1 MHGFPVKL
9 SLILPSLFPA
19 ALRRTI
25 ENIHATTRGVDYEIL
40 TVTPFEVSGANVR
53 WIREE
58 APRGAVY
65 AHAMAYERMSG
76 NVVVAL
82 SDDVLLA
89 DNWAEIALANLERRS
104 KVNTP
109 LCLGLHQTNF
119 ISGTVFGIYYPFF
132 VVARR
137 SVLDAAGGYFDPSY
151 IAHFVDADLGLRVW
165 HAGGRC
171 ERTDLPL
178 ISRVPRQGKEDV
190 DPITRSS
197 SALVIQDTRHFTG
210 RWASIYGRGWPMES
224 YEDFN
229 LDVDALFEAVVGE
242 DWSIFL
248 NDPVFKRL
256 LENYGRNAARWNLSG
271 PGISPPKIA
280 G

>member
-1 MHGFPVKL
+1 MKL

-19 ALRRTI
+19 AMRRTI
-25 ENIHATTRGVDYEIL
+25 DNLHATTRGVDYEIL
-40 TVTPFEVSGANVR
+40 AVTPFEVTGPNVR

-58 APRGAVY
+58 APKGAVH
-65 AHAMAYERMSG
+65 AHIMAHERMSG
-76 NVVVAL
+76 DILVAL

-89 DNWAEIALANLERRS
+89 DNWAQIALANLESRS
-104 KVNTP
+104 RP
-109 LCLGLHQTNF
+109 SIPFGLGLHQSNF
-119 ISGTVFGIYYPFF
+119 ILGTVFGIYYPFF
-132 VVARR
+132 IVVRKA
-137 SVLDAAGGYFDPSY
+137 VLDAIGCYNDGTYV
-151 IAHFVDADLGLRVW
+151 AHFADVDLGLRIW

-178 ISRVPRQGKEDV
+178 ISRVPRQGREDV
-190 DPITRSS
+190 DPVTKSS
-197 SALVIQDTRHFTG
+197 NALVIQDTRHFTG
-210 RWASIYGRGWPMES
+210 RWAQIYGRGWPIES

-256 LENYGRNAARWNLSG
+256 LANYGRNAARWNLSG
-271 PGISPPKIA
+271 PGISPPKTA